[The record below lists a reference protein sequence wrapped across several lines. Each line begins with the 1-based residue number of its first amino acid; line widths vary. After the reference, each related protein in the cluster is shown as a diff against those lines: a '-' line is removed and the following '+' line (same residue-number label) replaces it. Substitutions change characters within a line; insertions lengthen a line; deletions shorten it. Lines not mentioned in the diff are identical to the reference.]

1 MAVKVKRYCQK
12 CNSTKNEDNFYT
24 SNNREKYPDG
34 RLNLCKE
41 CLTMRVNNWE
51 PDTYMWILQECDVP
65 YVPVE
70 WNKLLASYAKDP
82 TTVTGMTIIGRYL
95 AKMKLKQYNKFR
107 WKDTDFL
114 QQMEQHKMEEA
125 MKKQGYD
132 IQQIVEAQ
140 EKAKFEVPTEPL
152 EIPINVTEP
161 EKPAYQ
167 ATPYN
172 LTQPDYFDQQFG
184 VPEEEDNSLASQL
197 TDEDKLMLRVKW
209 GKTYKPDEWIQLEKL
224 YNEMMESYDIQ
235 SAGHIDTLKMIC
247 KTSLK
252 ANQLLD
258 MGDVDGAQKMVK
270 MYDMLMKSGKFTAAQ
285 NKTDSGNAVD
295 SIGELIAMCER
306 DGFFPR
312 YYTDQP
318 MDKVDRTIQD
328 LQKYTRTLITDEMNL
343 GNLIE
348 GAAKQIQA
356 DKEKEAL
363 RDADA
368 AGDDD
373 AFEAELFDEDEKAFL
388 NDEDFQQLK
397 DLVEDDVMDDE
408 EYLASLIDDDD
419 LI

>member
-161 EKPAYQ
+161 EEPAYQ

-184 VPEEEDNSLASQL
+184 VPEEEDNSLVSQL

-397 DLVEDDVMDDE
+397 DLVEDDVIDDE